1 MTKKIKILLLTA
13 MLSSSIPMSAQIYG
27 GDYALPMPTRDI
39 YDTDMMIASLNA
51 ARIASEYDSR
61 LLDYLEPIMND
72 LSQNLRAGNY
82 NTCISKVNDV
92 FRNVTFYKYQSS
104 LMGWFLCVRGLSYLG
119 NGNDSYAI
127 SDLVKARQYGDSD
140 ADKALSNLFSK
151 YYEKGYDALKAGNY
165 YECLR
170 NINTALSTTYYNY
183 SIYEMGGIAYES
195 MNNFDYAK
203 RYYKIAKKKGSPN
216 AFKMLDDL
224 KKHKKAY
231 NKRYK

>member
-1 MTKKIKILLLTA
+1 MTNKIKILLLTV

-92 FRNVTFYKYQSS
+92 FRNVTFYKYQS
-104 LMGWFLCVRGLSYLG
+104 FPVLSYRFLLISFLQPLLCHLIQYIVYQI
-119 NGNDSYAI
+119 NIHTSYA
-127 SDLVKARQYGDSD
+127 
-140 ADKALSNLFSK
+140 
-151 YYEKGYDALKAGNY
+151 
-165 YECLR
+165 
-170 NINTALSTTYYNY
+170 
-183 SIYEMGGIAYES
+183 
-195 MNNFDYAK
+195 
-203 RYYKIAKKKGSPN
+203 
-216 AFKMLDDL
+216 
-224 KKHKKAY
+224 
-231 NKRYK
+231 